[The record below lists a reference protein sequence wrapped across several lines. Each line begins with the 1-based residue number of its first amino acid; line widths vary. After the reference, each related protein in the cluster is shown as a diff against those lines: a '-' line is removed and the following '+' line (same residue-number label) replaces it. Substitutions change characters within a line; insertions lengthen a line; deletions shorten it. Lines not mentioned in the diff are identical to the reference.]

1 MTGLTPVPLVALKS
15 WIAPAID
22 PWSVSETA
30 GISNSAARAASS
42 GIRQAPSRIEYS
54 EWTWRWTNGASGTG
68 WTVYDPVQ
76 TCLLGDQFGLR
87 GGVGQLPVG
96 CEERRLQGVRENEI
110 AGVVDRHTLSQ
121 CPFLGRNREL
131 AAPESRA

>member
-1 MTGLTPVPLVALKS
+1 ME
-15 WIAPAID
+15 

-42 GIRQAPSRIEYS
+42 GMRQAPSRIEYS

-87 GGVGQLPVG
+87 CGFGQLPVG
-96 CEERRLQGVRENEI
+96 CDERRLERIREQEI
-110 AGVVDRHTLSQ
+110 TGVVDRDALSQ
-121 CPFLGRNREL
+121 RP
-131 AAPESRA
+131 

>member
-30 GISNSAARAASS
+30 GISNSAARAASA
-42 GIRQAPSRIEYS
+42 GTRQAPSRIEYS

-68 WTVYDPVQ
+68 GNSRVASGPHPFA
-76 TCLLGDQFGLR
+76 LGTPRMPATSWSQREREERGQDQHPERDRPEREQPGR
-87 GGVGQLPVG
+87 PGNPEVGQ
-96 CEERRLQGVRENEI
+96 
-110 AGVVDRHTLSQ
+110 VV
-121 CPFLGRNREL
+121 
-131 AAPESRA
+131 